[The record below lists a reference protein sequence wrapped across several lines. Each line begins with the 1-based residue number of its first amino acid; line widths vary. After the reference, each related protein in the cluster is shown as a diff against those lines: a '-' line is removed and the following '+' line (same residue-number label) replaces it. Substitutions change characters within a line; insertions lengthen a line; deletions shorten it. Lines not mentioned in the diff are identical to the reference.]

1 MTAPPTADLLEVIA
15 RHWGIHSLRELQ
27 EPAMQAVLK
36 GQDSLVVMPT
46 GGGKSLCYQAPA
58 VLANGLTVVV
68 SPLIALMKDQVDGLI
83 SCGIRAV
90 QYDSSKSL
98 QERLNHEKEIRQGK
112 ISLLFVSP
120 ERLAQP
126 GFISLLESVTVDA
139 FAIDEAHCVSHWGH
153 DFRPEYRQ
161 LKNLQYHF
169 PNASFHAYTA
179 TATEQVRHDIIEQLG
194 LRNPA
199 ILIGNFDRPNL
210 TYRVLPRFGSITEQ
224 AMSVI
229 NRHQEEGG
237 IIYCLRRADVD
248 SLCQSLKEQGVKALP
263 YHAGMEGTAR
273 AKVQEAFIEER
284 CDVVVATVA
293 FGMGIDRSNVRYVL
307 HTAMPKSLEHYQQ
320 EAGRAG
326 RDGLPAECV
335 LLHSGSDFFTWKSM
349 IEKSAAELNTDNTYL
364 QNAIKHLN
372 AMDNYCRIAN
382 CRHATLVKYFGQD
395 FEQQNCRACD
405 ICLGETVAVQNA
417 TEIAQKILS
426 CVARL
431 NERFGMGYVI
441 SVLRGENL
449 KSIRE
454 KGHETL
460 STYGLLK
467 GHSADEIRD
476 WMYQLIFQDA
486 LAQEEKETME
496 GRSFSILRLTRTSWE
511 VMRGNSA
518 VQLMRSTIERKSSK
532 QKKQDNILQSTPDK
546 QLFEVLRQL
555 RRQLA
560 DERNVPPYIVFSDA
574 TLQELVRIKPANLRQ
589 MRSIYG
595 IGDNKLQQYGQ
606 QFMQAINSFV
616 PSS

>member
-1 MTAPPTADLLEVIA
+1 MTQTTANLFDAIE
-15 RHWGIHSLRELQ
+15 RHWGIHSLRPLQ
-27 EPAMQAVLK
+27 EPAMQAVLD
-36 GQDSLVVMPT
+36 GRDSLVVMPT

-58 VLANGLTVVV
+58 LLSSGLTVVV

-83 SCGIRAV
+83 ANGISAI

-98 QERLNHEKEIRQGK
+98 QERLTHEQELRKGK
-112 ISLLFVSP
+112 IRLLFVSP

-126 GFISLLESVTVDA
+126 EFINLLESVSVDA
-139 FAIDEAHCVSHWGH
+139 FAVDEAHCVSHWGH

-161 LKNLQYHF
+161 LRGLQYHF

-194 LRNPA
+194 LRDPA

-263 YHAGMEGTAR
+263 YHAGMEGAAR

-335 LLHSGSDFFTWKSM
+335 LLHSGSDFFSWKSM
-349 IEKSAAELNTDNTYL
+349 IEKSAFESNLHETHL
-364 QNAIKHLN
+364 QNSIKHLN

-382 CRHATLVKYFGQD
+382 CRHATLVRYFGQE
-395 FEQQNCRACD
+395 FEKQNCGACD
-405 ICLGETVAVQNA
+405 ICLGETVAVENA

-431 NERFGMGYVI
+431 NERFGMGYVM

-467 GHSADEIRD
+467 GHSTDELRD

-486 LAQEEKETME
+486 LAQEDKESME

-511 VMRGNSA
+511 VMRGNVS
-518 VQLMRSTIERKSSK
+518 VQLMRSTIERKPSKKK
-532 QKKQDNILQSTPDK
+532 QKQDILASTPDK

-606 QFMQAINSFV
+606 QFMQAIRDFQ
-616 PSS
+616 PTT

>member
-1 MTAPPTADLLEVIA
+1 MTAPPTTELRDAIA
-15 RHWGIHSLRELQ
+15 HHWGIHDLRPLQ
-27 EPAMQAVLK
+27 EPAMQAVLS
-36 GQDSLVVMPT
+36 GRDSLVVMPT

-58 VLANGLTVVV
+58 ILCEGLTVVV

-83 SCGIRAV
+83 SCGINAV

-98 QERLNHEKEIRQGK
+98 QDRLAHEQEIRQGK
-112 ISLLFVSP
+112 VRLLFVSP
-120 ERLAQP
+120 ERLAQAS
-126 GFISLLESVTVDA
+126 FISLLESVTVNA

-161 LKNLQYHF
+161 LKGLQYHF

-179 TATEQVRHDIIEQLG
+179 TATEQVRQDIIEQLG

-199 ILIGNFDRPNL
+199 ILIGDFDRPNL
-210 TYRVLPRFGSITEQ
+210 TYRVLPRFGSVTEQ
-224 AMSVI
+224 ALSVI

-237 IIYCLRRADVD
+237 IIYCLRRVDVD
-248 SLCQSLKEQGVKALP
+248 SLCQSLKEEGIKALP
-263 YHAGMEGTAR
+263 YHAGMDGADR
-273 AKVQEAFIEER
+273 AKTQEAFIEER

-307 HTAMPKSLEHYQQ
+307 HAAMPKSLEHYQQ

-335 LLHSGSDFFTWKSM
+335 LLHSGSDFFSWKSM
-349 IEKSAAELNTDNTYL
+349 IEKSASESGMDSVYL

-372 AMDNYCRIAN
+372 SMDNYCRIAN
-382 CRHATLVKYFGQD
+382 CRHGMLVKYFGQD
-395 FEQQNCRACD
+395 FEKKNCNSCD
-405 ICLGETVAVQNA
+405 ICLGETVAVENA
-417 TEIAQKILS
+417 TEVAQKILS

-431 NERFGMGYVI
+431 NERFGVGYVI
-441 SVLRGENL
+441 SILRGENL

-467 GHSADEIRD
+467 GHSPDELRD
-476 WMYQLIFQDA
+476 WIYQLIFQDA
-486 LAQEEKETME
+486 LAQEEKENLE
-496 GRSFSILRLTRTSWE
+496 GRTFSILRLTRTSWE
-511 VMRGNSA
+511 VMRGNTTVNLSK
-518 VQLMRSTIERKSSK
+518 STVERKSSAK
-532 QKKQDNILQSTPDK
+532 QKKEKGSLTASGPD
-546 QLFEVLRQL
+546 QRLFEVLRQL

-574 TLQELVRIKPANLRQ
+574 TLHELVRVKPKTLSQ

-595 IGDNKLQQYGQ
+595 IGDNKLQQYGR
-606 QFMQAINSFV
+606 QFMDAITNNG
-616 PSS
+616 

>member
-1 MTAPPTADLLEVIA
+1 MTAPPTTELRDAIA
-15 RHWGIHSLRELQ
+15 HHWGIHDLRPLQ
-27 EPAMQAVLK
+27 EPAMQAVLS
-36 GQDSLVVMPT
+36 GRDSLVVMPT

-58 VLANGLTVVV
+58 LLREGLTVVV

-83 SCGIRAV
+83 SCGINAV

-98 QERLNHEKEIRQGK
+98 QDRLAHEKEIRQGK
-112 ISLLFVSP
+112 VRLLFVSP

-126 GFISLLESVTVDA
+126 GFISLLESVTVNA

-161 LKNLQYHF
+161 LKGLQYHF
-169 PNASFHAYTA
+169 PKASFHAYTA
-179 TATEQVRHDIIEQLG
+179 TATEQVRQDIIEQLG
-194 LRNPA
+194 LRNPE
-199 ILIGNFDRPNL
+199 ILIGDFDRPNL
-210 TYRVLPRFGSITEQ
+210 TYRVLPRFGSVTEQ
-224 AMSVI
+224 ALSVI
-229 NRHQEEGG
+229 NRHQQEGG

-248 SLCQSLKEQGVKALP
+248 SLCQSLKEEGIKALP
-263 YHAGMEGTAR
+263 YHAGMDGADR
-273 AKVQEAFIEER
+273 AKTQEAFTEEH

-335 LLHSGSDFFTWKSM
+335 LFHSGSDFFSWKSM
-349 IEKSAAELNTDNTYL
+349 IEKSASEHSRDSDHL

-372 AMDNYCRIAN
+372 SMDNYCRIAN
-382 CRHATLVKYFGQD
+382 CRHGMLVKYFGQD
-395 FEQQNCRACD
+395 FEKKNCNSCD
-405 ICLGETVAVQNA
+405 VCLGETVAVKNA

-431 NERFGMGYVI
+431 NERFGVGYVI
-441 SVLRGENL
+441 SILRGENL

-467 GHSADEIRD
+467 GHSPDELRD
-476 WMYQLIFQDA
+476 WIYQLIFQDA
-486 LAQEEKETME
+486 LAQEEKENLE
-496 GRSFSILRLTRTSWE
+496 GRTFSILRLTRTSWE
-511 VMRGNSA
+511 VMRGNTS
-518 VQLMRSTIERKSSK
+518 VNLSKSTVERKSSAK
-532 QKKQDNILQSTPDK
+532 QKKEKGKLSSSGPDQ

-574 TLQELVRIKPANLRQ
+574 TLQELVRIKPKTLAQ

-595 IGDNKLQQYGQ
+595 IGDNKLQQYGRL
-606 QFMQAINSFV
+606 FMDAITNNS
-616 PSS
+616 

>member
-1 MTAPPTADLLEVIA
+1 
-15 RHWGIHSLRELQ
+15 
-27 EPAMQAVLK
+27 MQAVLMGK
-36 GQDSLVVMPT
+36 DSLVVMPT

-58 VLANGLTVVV
+58 VLSKGLTVVV

-83 SCGIRAV
+83 SCGITAV
-90 QYDSSKSL
+90 QYDSSKSF
-98 QERLNHEKEIRQGK
+98 QELLFHEQEVHDGK
-112 ISLLFVSP
+112 VRLLFVSP

-126 GFISLLESVTVDA
+126 GFISFLESVTVDS

-161 LKNLQYHF
+161 LKGLQYHF

-179 TATEQVRHDIIEQLG
+179 TATEQVRQDIIEQLG
-194 LRNPA
+194 LRDPQV
-199 ILIGNFDRPNL
+199 LIGDFDRPNL

-229 NRHQEEGG
+229 GRHKEEGG

-248 SLCQSLKEQGVKALP
+248 NLSQSLQEEGIKALP
-263 YHAGMEGTAR
+263 YHAGMDGAAR
-273 AKVQEAFIEER
+273 AKTQEAFIEER

-349 IEKSAAELNTDNTYL
+349 IEKSASEFSTDSTYL

-372 AMDNYCRIAN
+372 AMDNYCRITN
-382 CRHATLVKYFGQD
+382 CRHGMLVKYFGQD
-395 FEQQNCRACD
+395 FNKAGCNSCD
-405 ICLGETVAVQNA
+405 ICLGETVEVENA
-417 TEIAQKILS
+417 TEIAQKMLS

-431 NERFGMGYVI
+431 NERFGIGYVI

-467 GHSADEIRD
+467 GYSTDELRD

-486 LAQEEKETME
+486 LAQEEKENLE
-496 GRSFSILRLTRTSWE
+496 GRTFSILRLTKTSWE
-511 VMRGNSA
+511 VMRGNAA
-518 VQLMRSTIERKSSK
+518 VKLSKSTIERKSAK
-532 QKKQDNILQSTPDK
+532 QKKEKGSIPQSSPDK

-560 DERNVPPYIVFSDA
+560 DEKNVPPYIVFSDA
-574 TLQELVRIKPANLRQ
+574 TLHELVRIRPKNLVQ

-606 QFMQAINSFV
+606 IFMDAINKDG
-616 PSS
+616 

>member
-1 MTAPPTADLLEVIA
+1 
-15 RHWGIHSLRELQ
+15 
-27 EPAMQAVLK
+27 MQAVLTGK
-36 GQDSLVVMPT
+36 DSLVVMPT

-58 VLANGLTVVV
+58 VLSKGLTVVV

-83 SCGIRAV
+83 SCGISAV

-98 QERLNHEKEIRQGK
+98 NDRLAHEKEIRNGEVR
-112 ISLLFVSP
+112 LLFVSP

-126 GFISLLESVTVDA
+126 SFISFLESVGVES

-161 LKNLQYHF
+161 LRGLQYHF

-179 TATEQVRHDIIEQLG
+179 TATEQVRQDIIEQLG
-194 LRNPA
+194 LRDPI
-199 ILIGNFDRPNL
+199 ILIGDFDRPNL
-210 TYRVLPRFGSITEQ
+210 TYRVLPRYGSITEQ

-229 NRHQEEGG
+229 QRHPKEGG

-248 SLCQSLKEQGVKALP
+248 NLCQSLKEEGVQALP
-263 YHAGMEGTAR
+263 YHAGMEGSQR
-273 AKVQEAFIEER
+273 AKTQEAFIEER

-349 IEKSAAELNTDNTYL
+349 IEKSASELKTDTTYL

-382 CRHATLVKYFGQD
+382 CRHGMLVKYFGQD
-395 FEQQNCRACD
+395 FNKDGCNSCD
-405 ICLGETVAVQNA
+405 ICLGETVAVENA
-417 TEIAQKILS
+417 TEVAQKILS

-431 NERFGMGYVI
+431 NERFGIGYVI
-441 SVLRGENL
+441 SILRGENL

-467 GHSADEIRD
+467 GHNTDELRD
-476 WMYQLIFQDA
+476 WIYQLIFQDA
-486 LAQEEKETME
+486 LAQEEKETLE
-496 GRSFSILRLTRTSWE
+496 GRSFSILRLTKTSWE
-511 VMRGNSA
+511 VMRGNTT
-518 VQLMRSTIERKSSK
+518 VKLFKSTIERKSSAK
-532 QKKQDNILQSTPDK
+532 QKKEKGTILQSDPDK
-546 QLFEVLRQL
+546 QLFEALRQL

-574 TLQELVRIKPANLRQ
+574 TLHELVRVKPKTLGQ

-595 IGDNKLQQYGQ
+595 IGDNKLAQYGK
-606 QFMQAINSFV
+606 QFMNAILSNN
-616 PSS
+616 

>member
-1 MTAPPTADLLEVIA
+1 MTLPLTADLHEIIA
-15 RHWGIHSLRELQ
+15 RHWGIHSLRPLQ
-27 EPAMQAVLK
+27 EPAMQAVLAGK
-36 GQDSLVVMPT
+36 DSLVVMPT

-58 VLANGLTVVV
+58 VLGKGLTVVV

-83 SCGIRAV
+83 SCGIQAV

-98 QERLNHEKEIRQGK
+98 QERLEYEKEIRNGK
-112 ISLLFVSP
+112 IRLLFVSP

-126 GFISLLESVTVDA
+126 EFISLLESVTVDS

-161 LKNLQYHF
+161 LKSLQYHF

-179 TATEQVRHDIIEQLG
+179 TATEQVRQDIIQQLG

-199 ILIGNFDRPNL
+199 VLIGDFDRPNL

-224 AMSVI
+224 AMAVI
-229 NRHQEEGG
+229 GRHKEEGG

-248 SLCQSLKEQGVKALP
+248 SLCQSLKEEGVKALP
-263 YHAGMEGTAR
+263 YHAGMDGQLR
-273 AKVQEAFIEER
+273 AKTQEAFIEER

-307 HTAMPKSLEHYQQ
+307 HAAMPKSLEHYQQ

-335 LLHSGSDFFTWKSM
+335 LLHSGSDFFSWKSM
-349 IEKSAAELNTDNTYL
+349 IEKSASESSTDPTYL

-372 AMDNYCRIAN
+372 SIDNYCRTAN
-382 CRHATLVKYFGQD
+382 CRHGMLVKYFGQD
-395 FEQQNCRACD
+395 FEKESCSACD
-405 ICLGETVAVQNA
+405 ICLGETVAVENA
-417 TEIAQKILS
+417 TEVAQKILS

-431 NERFGMGYVI
+431 NERFGIGYVI
-441 SVLRGENL
+441 SILRGENL

-467 GHSADEIRD
+467 GHNTDEIRD
-476 WMYQLIFQDA
+476 WIYQLIFQDA
-486 LAQEEKETME
+486 LAQEEKESME

-511 VMRGNSA
+511 VMRGQA
-518 VQLMRSTIERKSSK
+518 TVKLMKSTVERKSSSK
-532 QKKQDNILQSTPDK
+532 QKKQDNILQSDPDK
-546 QLFEVLRQL
+546 QLFEALRKL

-606 QFMQAINSFV
+606 QFMAVING
-616 PSS
+616 

>member
-1 MTAPPTADLLEVIA
+1 MTALTADLNEAIA
-15 RHWGIHSLRELQ
+15 RHWGIHSLRPLQ
-27 EPAMQAVLK
+27 EPAMQAVLT

-58 VLANGLTVVV
+58 ILSKGLTVVV

-83 SCGIRAV
+83 SCGIQAV

-98 QERLNHEKEIRQGK
+98 QERLEHEEEIRQGK
-112 ISLLFVSP
+112 IRLLFVSP

-126 GFISLLESVTVDA
+126 SFIELLESVTVDS

-161 LKNLQYHF
+161 LRGLQYHF

-179 TATEQVRHDIIEQLG
+179 TATEQVRQDIIEQLG

-199 ILIGNFDRPNL
+199 ILIGDFDRPNL
-210 TYRVLPRFGSITEQ
+210 AYRVLPRFGSVTEQ

-229 NRHQEEGG
+229 SRHSEEGG

-248 SLCQSLKEQGVKALP
+248 SLCQSLKEQGIKALP
-263 YHAGMEGTAR
+263 YHAGMDSALR
-273 AKVQEAFIEER
+273 AKTQEAFIEER

-335 LLHSGSDFFTWKSM
+335 LLHSGNDFFSWKSM
-349 IEKSAAELNTDNTYL
+349 IEKSASEYSTNSDHL

-382 CRHATLVKYFGQD
+382 CRHATLVRYFGQS
-395 FEQQNCRACD
+395 FEKENCNACD
-405 ICLGETVAVQNA
+405 ICLGETIAVENA
-417 TEIAQKILS
+417 TEVAQKILS
-426 CVARL
+426 CVARV
-431 NERFGMGYVI
+431 NERFGIGYVI
-441 SVLRGENL
+441 SILRGENL

-467 GHSADEIRD
+467 GHTADELRD
-476 WMYQLIFQDA
+476 WIYQLIFQDA
-486 LAQEEKETME
+486 LAQEEKESAE

-511 VMRGNSA
+511 IMRGSA
-518 VQLMRSTIERKSSK
+518 TAKLMKSTIERKSSK
-532 QKKQDNILQSTPDK
+532 KKQKEEVLQSTPDK
-546 QLFEVLRQL
+546 QLFEVLRKL
-555 RRQLA
+555 RRELA
-560 DERNVPPYIVFSDA
+560 DERNVPPYIIFSDA
-574 TLQELVRIKPANLRQ
+574 TLQELVRTKPANLRQ
-589 MRSIYG
+589 MRMIYG
-595 IGDNKLQQYGQ
+595 IGDNKLQQYGR
-606 QFMQAINSFV
+606 QFMEAIKDFSQ
-616 PSS
+616 